1 MNIFQCWHNMFPS
14 GRYIGTDLALICFQ
28 SPPARGTKSNKCDW
42 TFKIRL
48 SWVMLILWS
57 WAFPNNTVRG
67 KLASSLP
74 RHQYSHW
81 PKFEWHA
88 CEQTSQRSQA
98 RGGCSSAVWF
108 AFCLWRPQCVK
119 NWRSTCIHCGGQAFR
134 EHFLSFQKKKSK
146 AQTNY
151 WSLEVVWCLSVRA
164 CKKGGMQWSSKFRTL
179 GDFWEIP
186 PALVKDIVT
195 VGDINVQI
203 KPAAL

>member
-1 MNIFQCWHNMFPS
+1 MWQASFLSPLPPVFTLAQIWVTCLWTDFTKVT
-14 GRYIGTDLALICFQ
+14 GTWWLQLC
-28 SPPARGTKSNKCDW
+28 
-42 TFKIRL
+42 
-48 SWVMLILWS
+48 
-57 WAFPNNTVRG
+57 
-67 KLASSLP
+67 SL
-74 RHQYSHW
+74 H
-81 PKFEWHA
+81 
-88 CEQTSQRSQA
+88 
-98 RGGCSSAVWF
+98 WF